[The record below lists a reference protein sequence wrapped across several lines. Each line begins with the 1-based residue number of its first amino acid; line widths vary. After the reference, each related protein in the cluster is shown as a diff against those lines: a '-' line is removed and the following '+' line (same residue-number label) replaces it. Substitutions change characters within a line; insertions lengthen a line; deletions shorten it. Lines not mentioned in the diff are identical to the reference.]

1 MRDSAHEEDYK
12 GYHIRIDYDQ
22 DPESPRSWDNLGKMI
37 CFHGRYTLGDKHDL
51 KADNF
56 SGWEAQEEYFAKEL
70 DALVILPLY
79 LYDHSGITMST
90 GSFSCPWDS
99 GRVGTIIATR
109 AAILKE
115 YGGQRVTKRMIERAT
130 ACLEAEVKTYDD
142 FIRGSVYGYT
152 ITKDEPDDEPGE
164 GKDVESCWGFL
175 GDYDD
180 EDGALS
186 RARSIVDAEVAR
198 QLAAQMTTDLAR
210 TGLEE

>member
-1 MRDSAHEEDYK
+1 MNDSAHEEDYK

-37 CFHGRYTLGDKHDL
+37 CFHSRYTLGDKHDL

-56 SGWEAQEEYFAKEL
+56 SGWAEQEAYFAKEM
-70 DALVILPLY
+70 DALVIVPLY

-115 YGGQRVTKRMIERAT
+115 YGGQRVTKRMIEKAR
-130 ACLEAEVKTYDD
+130 ACLEAEVETYDD
-142 FIRGSVYGYT
+142 YIRGLVYGYT
-152 ITKDEPDDEPGE
+152 ITKGDDEE
-164 GKDVESCWGFL
+164 DVESCWGFL

-180 EDGALS
+180 EEYGALKE
-186 RARSIVDAEVAR
+186 ARSIVDHEIAR
-198 QLAAQMTTDLAR
+198 ALQTRMEQDLAR